1 VENFPRPKY
10 ARQHTTIHHRS
21 TTNSPAK
28 NHVLH
33 TVFPENPSKNTTHR
47 ARKINP
53 QKSTTNPSTIAA

>member
-1 VENFPRPKY
+1 VENFRHSNNT
-10 ARQHTTIHHRS
+10 RQHTTIHHRS

-33 TVFPENPSKNTTHR
+33 TVFAENPSKNTTHH

-53 QKSTTNPSTIAA
+53 QKSTTNPGTIAA